1 MSGKKHSGQQRVSH
15 QRSQREQWRRLN
27 LIGNDTAE
35 ENETP
40 EDTEVERAEETDEE
54 TAEKTVNMT
63 VEMGKKWRTVI
74 RLSHQNKQVYTG
86 FLSTGEYHKKRVLT
100 IFPLPAG

>member
-1 MSGKKHSGQQRVSH
+1 MEETV
-15 QRSQREQWRRLN
+15 N

-63 VEMGKKWRTVI
+63 VEMGKKWRAVI
-74 RLSHQNKQVYTG
+74 PLSHQNKQVYTG